1 MTLGQKAAV
10 AAAVAVVAS
19 GVSGAASAT
28 VHHHHGSGHPAGT
41 SKAAAQAIA
50 YARAQLGKPYCWAG
64 TGSCPN
70 PPYTGFDCS
79 GLASTAWRHAGVTIP
94 RTSQE
99 QWAGLHHV
107 SKPAPG
113 DLVFSYWTD
122 PADPARPNHVQIY
135 IGHGDV
141 IGADTTDVE
150 RVPLSTDAGHIVGY
164 ARPGAR

>member
-1 MTLGQKAAV
+1 MSTGQKAAV
-10 AAAVAVVAS
+10 GAVAVTLLL
-19 GVSGAASAT
+19 GAAKT
-28 VHHHHGSGHPAGT
+28 THHHGHSHPA
-41 SKAAAQAIA
+41 SASPAAARAIA
-50 YARAQLGKPYCWAG
+50 YARHQIGHPYRWGG
-64 TGSCPN
+64 TGPD
-70 PPYTGFDCS
+70 GFDCS
-79 GLASTAWRHAGVTIP
+79 GLTSMAWKHAGVTIP

-99 QWAGLHHV
+99 QWAGLRHV

-122 PADPARPNHVQIY
+122 PADPASPNHVQIY
-135 IGHGDV
+135 AGHGDV